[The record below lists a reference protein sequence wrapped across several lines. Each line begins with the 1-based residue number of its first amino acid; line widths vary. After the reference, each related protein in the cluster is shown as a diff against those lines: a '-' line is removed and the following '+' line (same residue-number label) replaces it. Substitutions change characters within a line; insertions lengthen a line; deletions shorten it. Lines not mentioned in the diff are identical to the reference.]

1 MESLKECQSI
11 WTKHGVEL
19 MSLSLVKR
27 TNWMHVI
34 IWKCQCYLM
43 QPAIPIN
50 GFFHISFNITFTMI
64 DISICLNSGTCDGD
78 DGTLL
83 LDVVFLF
90 GYC

>member
-1 MESLKECQSI
+1 
-11 WTKHGVEL
+11 
-19 MSLSLVKR
+19 
-27 TNWMHVI
+27 MHVI

-83 LDVVFLF
+83 LDVGFLF